1 MTKKELEFTLQYNKY
16 LKGGIKESCIK
27 VQDYLKQIQ
36 FIESNSSIN
45 FEEFIECINILMG
58 FSFQAK
64 DIIPEKY
71 FCNCDCRHSGCLL
84 CPGEFSISKNAKKLC
99 PFYKQEDK

>member
-16 LKGGIKESCIK
+16 LKGGIRESCIK

-45 FEEFIECINILMG
+45 FEEFIECINRLNVKNGGI
-58 FSFQAK
+58 K
-64 DIIPEKY
+64 IP
-71 FCNCDCRHSGCLL
+71 
-84 CPGEFSISKNAKKLC
+84 
-99 PFYKQEDK
+99 